1 MLTDMSWEEEQC
13 RAWSTAGTL
22 GSSTDHLHVIV
33 TTLWST
39 AWNCC
44 GSKFGFLLWVWRGMA
59 ILLQFIARATLLD
72 FPSEAEW
79 SLLWLGL
86 SVAKEDG

>member
-1 MLTDMSWEEEQC
+1 
-13 RAWSTAGTL
+13 
-22 GSSTDHLHVIV
+22 
-33 TTLWST
+33 
-39 AWNCC
+39 
-44 GSKFGFLLWVWRGMA
+44 MA